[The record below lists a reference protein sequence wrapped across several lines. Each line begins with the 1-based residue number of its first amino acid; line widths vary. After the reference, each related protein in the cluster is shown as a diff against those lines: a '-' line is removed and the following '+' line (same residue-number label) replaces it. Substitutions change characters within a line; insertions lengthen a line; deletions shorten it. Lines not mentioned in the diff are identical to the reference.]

1 MVIGDLVH
9 DEPCDRRSAP
19 IPGYIIPVDEVGAAG
34 SGVAGSGVRLRG
46 RALGVALV
54 VSVALLGAAVWAASV
69 DFASE
74 PERNAA
80 PLDTLAILYKLVAI
94 AALLYVGWRWHS
106 RSLRLLA
113 LLLALMAIGSLLV
126 DMEWFVQVE
135 HSLAE
140 PLERVLGVSSG
151 FIELAALF
159 LGLAAVAGA
168 LVWAAYRGATLDDRP
183 VVLRVIGILFVIG
196 IFMGPVN
203 AIASTGIN
211 REWLFAEDFGQV
223 VSLAVLAG
231 YGVGLVAATRARV
244 ARLG

>member
-1 MVIGDLVH
+1 MVRAGLVH
-9 DEPCDRRSAP
+9 DEPFDRRSGP
-19 IPGYIIPVDEVGAAG
+19 IPGYIIPVDELGAAG
-34 SGVAGSGVRLRG
+34 SGVGSDVRLRG
-46 RALGVALV
+46 RALGVASV
-54 VSVALLGAAVWAASV
+54 VSIALLGVAVWAASV
-69 DFASE
+69 DLASE
-74 PERNAA
+74 TERNAA
-80 PLDTLAILYKLVAI
+80 PLDTLAILYKLIAI

-126 DMEWFVQVE
+126 DMEWFVDVE
-135 HSLAE
+135 HSLAQ
-140 PLERVLGVSSG
+140 PLERALRVSSG
-151 FIELAALF
+151 FIELAMLF

-168 LVWAAYRGATLDDRP
+168 LVWAAYSAATPDDRP

-231 YGVGLVAATRARV
+231 YGAGLVAATRGRGAS
-244 ARLG
+244 LG